1 MNATR
6 SILDIE
12 NGQIIRQMD
21 NELERV
27 IYNIN
32 DDTTD
37 LKARKINIS
46 IELTPNKKRTELSVK
61 YKVSSKISAKQ
72 NEPITLINARKFDEK
87 TGEFLGSQLS
97 EASGI
102 VAGQI
107 NLSGEVAKELPPI
120 VVGQKLQLKNNILD
134 EER

>member
-12 NGQIIRQMD
+12 NGQIIRQID

-46 IELTPNKKRTELSVK
+46 IELTPNKKELN
-61 YKVSSKISAKQ
+61 Y
-72 NEPITLINARKFDEK
+72 
-87 TGEFLGSQLS
+87 QLS
-97 EASGI
+97 I
-102 VAGQI
+102 KFHQRFLL
-107 NLSGEVAKELPPI
+107 NKMN
-120 VVGQKLQLKNNILD
+120 QLH
-134 EER
+134 

>member
-1 MNATR
+1 M
-6 SILDIE
+6 
-12 NGQIIRQMD
+12 
-21 NELERV
+21 
-27 IYNIN
+27 
-32 DDTTD
+32 
-37 LKARKINIS
+37 
-46 IELTPNKKRTELSVK
+46 
-61 YKVSSKISAKQ
+61 
-72 NEPITLINARKFDEK
+72 
-87 TGEFLGSQLS
+87 GSQLS

>member
-12 NGQIIRQMD
+12 NGQIIRQID

-46 IELTPNKKRTELSVK
+46 IELTPNKKRSELSVK

-72 NEPITLINARKFDEK
+72 NEP
-87 TGEFLGSQLS
+87 S
-97 EASGI
+97 
-102 VAGQI
+102 
-107 NLSGEVAKELPPI
+107 
-120 VVGQKLQLKNNILD
+120 
-134 EER
+134 